1 MTRRLSDNSGFT
13 FVELLI
19 TLIFLS
25 IAILAV
31 SSQFPLGLKIS
42 ESAEDITLGTN
53 LAQELLEEIRT
64 VPWADIDVIYD
75 VIYNGVEN
83 PPENMDFEPMN
94 GEGGRPNYSL
104 YERSTSIKYADP
116 VTLDTTSTPTSL
128 KRIEVRVTNIRTNL
142 SISLVLYRVDL
153 P

>member
-25 IAILAV
+25 IAMLAV

-64 VPWADIDVIYD
+64 VPWDLIDGIYD
-75 VIYNGVEN
+75 GLSEN
-83 PPENMDFEPMN
+83 PPQNMDNLPMN
-94 GEGGRPNYSL
+94 GQDGRPNYSL
-104 YERSTSIKYADP
+104 YRRNTTISYANP
-116 VTLDTTSTPTSL
+116 VTLDTTATPTSL
-128 KRIEVRVTNIRTNL
+128 KRIEVSVINTRTNL
-142 SISLVLYRVDL
+142 SISLVLYRADL

>member
-64 VPWADIDVIYD
+64 VPWDLIDGIYD
-75 VIYNGVEN
+75 GLSKN
-83 PPENMDFEPMN
+83 PPQNMDNLPMN
-94 GEGGRPNYSL
+94 GQDGRPNYSL
-104 YERSTSIKYADP
+104 YRRNTTISYADP

-142 SISLVLYRVDL
+142 SISLVLYRADL